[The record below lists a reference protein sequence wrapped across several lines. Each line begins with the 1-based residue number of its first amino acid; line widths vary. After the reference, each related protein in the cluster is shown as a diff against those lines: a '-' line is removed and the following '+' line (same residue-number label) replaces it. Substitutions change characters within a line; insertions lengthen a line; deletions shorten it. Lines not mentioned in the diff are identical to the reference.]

1 MRPRPSREPPG
12 GTFGQAC
19 AGAGTSQVADLGAG
33 SRAAL
38 SLPAPSSPPSPRT
51 LLLCSGSRSRLPWAH
66 SVSLPLHF
74 FGLLLPFS
82 SLAPFY
88 RSPRLLHVEIPA
100 PEKQSGDLSES
111 GETNRASGPAGAEA
125 ESQPGA
131 LLRNVSA
138 RGNLPSPG
146 VCQYD

>member
-1 MRPRPSREPPG
+1 MSLGQESEAFDPG
-12 GTFGQAC
+12 VSKDPLDHCC
-19 AGAGTSQVADLGAG
+19 A
-33 SRAAL
+33 
-38 SLPAPSSPPSPRT
+38 
-51 LLLCSGSRSRLPWAH
+51 
-66 SVSLPLHF
+66 
-74 FGLLLPFS
+74 PFS

-100 PEKQSGDLSES
+100 PEKQSGDVSES